1 MLIEILMSS
10 VISAESD
17 RLPEKESEI
26 EGDDARSPWLVCR
39 GLFLRE
45 THRAAV
51 VPAKSSLETHFQ
63 RFCSLLVAAH
73 AGAAE
78 Y

>member
-1 MLIEILMSS
+1 MSS
-10 VISAESD
+10 AVSAESD
-17 RLPEKESEI
+17 RLSEKGSGI
-26 EGDDARSPWLVCR
+26 EGDDARSSSLVWR

-51 VPAKSSLETHFQ
+51 VPAKPPFETHFEG
-63 RFCSLLVAAH
+63 FCSLLVATD

>member
-1 MLIEILMSS
+1 MSIEILISS
-10 VISAESD
+10 VVSAESD
-17 RLPEKESEI
+17 RLSEKGSGI
-26 EGDDARSPWLVCR
+26 EGDDARSPSLACG

-51 VPAKSSLETHFQ
+51 VPAKPPFETHFEG
-63 RFCSLLVAAH
+63 FCSLLVATD

>member
-1 MLIEILMSS
+1 MPIEILTSS
-10 VISAESD
+10 VVPAESND
-17 RLPEKESEI
+17 FPRKGSGI
-26 EGDDARSPWLVCR
+26 EGDDARSPSLVCR
-39 GLFLRE
+39 RLFLRE

-51 VPAKSSLETHFQ
+51 VPAKPSLETYFEG
-63 RFCSLLVAAH
+63 FCSLLVTAD

>member
-1 MLIEILMSS
+1 MPIEILTSS
-10 VISAESD
+10 VASAESD
-17 RLPEKESEI
+17 RLSEKLPEI
-26 EGDDARSPWLVCR
+26 EGDDARSPSLVFR

-51 VPAKSSLETHFQ
+51 VPAKPSLETHFQ
-63 RFCSLLVAAH
+63 GFCSLLVTTD
-73 AGAAE
+73 AGATE

>member
-1 MLIEILMSS
+1 MPIEILTSS
-10 VISAESD
+10 VVSAESD
-17 RLPEKESEI
+17 RLSEKVSETQR
-26 EGDDARSPWLVCR
+26 DDAKSPSLVCR

-51 VPAKSSLETHFQ
+51 VPAKPTLETHFEG
-63 RFCSLLVAAH
+63 FCSLLVTAD

>member
-1 MLIEILMSS
+1 MPIEILTSS
-10 VISAESD
+10 VVSAESD
-17 RLPEKESEI
+17 RLSEKVSETQR
-26 EGDDARSPWLVCR
+26 DDAKSPSLVCR

-51 VPAKSSLETHFQ
+51 VPAKPSLETHFEG
-63 RFCSLLVAAH
+63 FCSLLVATD
-73 AGAAE
+73 AGATE

>member
-1 MLIEILMSS
+1 MPIEVLTSS
-10 VISAESD
+10 VVSAESD
-17 RLPEKESEI
+17 RLAEKVSEI
-26 EGDDARSPWLVCR
+26 DGDDAKSPSLVCR

-51 VPAKSSLETHFQ
+51 VPAKPSLETHFEG
-63 RFCSLLVAAH
+63 FCSLLVATD

>member
-1 MLIEILMSS
+1 MPIEILTSS
-10 VISAESD
+10 VVSTDSD
-17 RLPEKESEI
+17 RLSENESEI
-26 EGDDARSPWLVCR
+26 EGDDARRTSLVCG

-51 VPAKSSLETHFQ
+51 VPAKPSLETYFEG
-63 RFCSLLVAAH
+63 FCSLLVTAD